1 MPVLL
6 PLTHFADDASAGGL
20 SALGLNVQSFLF
32 QLITFIIV
40 LVILRQFVFK
50 RLVKTLDDRRKTVEK
65 SITQAAETEAKLKK
79 AEATIADMLAE
90 GRKQADDIVAAGHKE
105 AAQMIEAAETKAA
118 ARAEHI
124 VAEAKSQ
131 MDVELAKA
139 RTALKAETAQLVAL
153 ATERIIGE
161 KLDPKKDEALIAK
174 ALSSAKEVKNG

>member
-6 PLTHFADDASAGGL
+6 PLTHFADNASAGGL

-65 SITQAAETEAKLKK
+65 SITQAIETEAKLKK
-79 AEATIADMLAE
+79 AETTIATMLAQ

-105 AAQMIEAAETKAA
+105 AAQMVEAAETKAA

-124 VAEAKSQ
+124 VTEAKAQ

-139 RTALKAETAQLVAL
+139 RTALKAETAQLVAM

-161 KLDPKKDEALIAK
+161 KLDVKKDEALIAK
-174 ALSSAKEVKNG
+174 ALAGAKGVNHG